1 MTTKTYSAS
10 DFAAAA
16 RHEDAWAKRADA
28 KWDAEMV
35 AEQHHLYAAALRIAA
50 RVMDGETIANVLQ
63 EPLVERELIAA
74 LTKDTTP

>member
-10 DFAAAA
+10 DFQNT
-16 RHEDAWAKRADA
+16 ADA
-28 KWDAEMV
+28 IARAGVDQSDEPV
-35 AEQHHLYAAALRIAA
+35 VLSALRIAA